1 VRKAEDAQVDRLE
14 DVLRVGESSD
24 DLVLLL
30 RGGEDTSAKL
40 IRQAALFERRYTY
53 GSQPARGISLFAA
66 NSASGVLA
74 VLESKLR
81 TYPKYRRVA
90 GAELA
95 QIAVLLP
102 TFQAPHWTVLLQPP
116 GGARRP
122 EEELLSDLL
131 DILGPVLENPR
142 YVPDRSRRR

>member
-1 VRKAEDAQVDRLE
+1 MDRLE
-14 DVLRVGESSD
+14 DVLRAGESSG

-40 IRQAALFERRYTY
+40 LRQAALFETRYTY
-53 GSQPARGISLFAA
+53 GGQRAKGISLFAA
-66 NSASGVLA
+66 SSTFDELA

-81 TYPKYRRVA
+81 TYAKYRRVL
-90 GAELA
+90 GVELA
-95 QIAVLLP
+95 EIAVLLP
-102 TFQAPHWTVLLQPP
+102 TFQAPHWTGLFQPP

-131 DILGPVLENPR
+131 DILGPVLDNPR

>member
-1 VRKAEDAQVDRLE
+1 MRKAEGTRVDRLE
-14 DVLRVGESSD
+14 DVLRAGESSG

-40 IRQAALFERRYTY
+40 LLQAALFETRYTY
-53 GSQPARGISLFAA
+53 GGQRARGISLFAA
-66 NSASGVLA
+66 SSAVDELA

-81 TYPKYRRVA
+81 TYAKYRRVL
-90 GAELA
+90 GVELA
-95 QIAVLLP
+95 EIAVLLP
-102 TFQAPHWTVLLQPP
+102 TFQAPHWTVLFQPP

-131 DILGPVLENPR
+131 DILGPVLDNLR